1 MEIKG
6 TGDFSKANRWNLLRE
21 DVSLPA
27 AVIYQ
32 DKLEGNIAWMQEFAE
47 RNSVMLAPHGK
58 TTMTPALFR
67 RQIDRGAWGIS
78 VATASQAK
86 VASDNGI
93 ENILMANQLVGL
105 RNMEIINSLDR
116 KTEFHCLVDS
126 AVNALQL
133 GNYFADRRN
142 RINVLIEIGIM
153 GGRCGCRNTAQ
164 VREVVDV
171 LRKFDCLKLAGLE
184 IYEGILKDGAA
195 ICESVRKEI
204 RKFLNYALMLYE
216 EDAYNTDR
224 VLLTGAGSVWYDIVA
239 SELSSLSSMPVIPVI
254 RPGCYITGD
263 NGIYKQAQQKIIE
276 RNHIAGSID
285 GGIKPCLEIWAYIIS
300 VPESGLAIVGMGKRD
315 VAFDSGLPQPSM
327 YFRPGISACLAQ
339 APSGWKTTG
348 IMDQHTF
355 MEISPNDD
363 IKAGDIVTFSISH
376 PCLTFD
382 KWKNICLTDNCFNV
396 IEVLETF
403 F

>member
-116 KTEFHCLVDS
+116 K
-126 AVNALQL
+126 
-133 GNYFADRRN
+133 N
-142 RINVLIEIGIM
+142 RI
-153 GGRCGCRNTAQ
+153 
-164 VREVVDV
+164 
-171 LRKFDCLKLAGLE
+171 
-184 IYEGILKDGAA
+184 
-195 ICESVRKEI
+195 
-204 RKFLNYALMLYE
+204 
-216 EDAYNTDR
+216 
-224 VLLTGAGSVWYDIVA
+224 
-239 SELSSLSSMPVIPVI
+239 SLP
-254 RPGCYITGD
+254 
-263 NGIYKQAQQKIIE
+263 
-276 RNHIAGSID
+276 
-285 GGIKPCLEIWAYIIS
+285 
-300 VPESGLAIVGMGKRD
+300 SGLGRKCAT
-315 VAFDSGLPQPSM
+315 A
-327 YFRPGISACLAQ
+327 
-339 APSGWKTTG
+339 WKL
-348 IMDQHTF
+348 F
-355 MEISPNDD
+355 
-363 IKAGDIVTFSISH
+363 
-376 PCLTFD
+376 C
-382 KWKNICLTDNCFNV
+382 
-396 IEVLETF
+396 
-403 F
+403 